1 MPSSDFLLHLSAA
14 MIPAVYGREHIGQL
28 FMVGIPHPVLD
39 HQTRS
44 LLDDLR
50 PGGIILLRRN
60 YTNPDALSQLCA
72 QLHSLDPQNPPFI
85 ALDHEGGRVHRL
97 APPFTHFPPARLL
110 GQAGSVALAYQVGFA
125 MGCELR
131 SVGVDINFAPVLDV
145 LTNTG
150 NTVIGDRAFAA
161 DPQQVAQLGC
171 ALARGLR
178 EAGVIPCGKH
188 FPGHGATLVDSHEDL
203 PRDERPKDEIERI
216 DLFPFRCAIAEQL
229 EMVMTAHVLYPALDP
244 LFPATLSPV
253 IIGGV
258 LRHTLGFRGVVV
270 SDDLEMG
277 AIARHST
284 ITQAALAA
292 LKAGADLLLL
302 CHHAELALAAREA
315 CVEALQ
321 RGELSSHRLT
331 AALERLSALKHQHRI
346 RQARHPQP
354 PIDAFTHRQLVAEIL
369 WRAQQSS

>member
-1 MPSSDFLLHLSAA
+1 M
-14 MIPAVYGREHIGQL
+14 YGREHIGQL

-39 HQTRS
+39 PKTRS
-44 LLDDLR
+44 LLEDLR
-50 PGGIILLRRN
+50 PGGIILLQRN
-60 YTNPDALSQLCA
+60 YTNPEVLSHLCA
-72 QLHSLDPQNPPFI
+72 QLHSLDPENPPLI

-97 APPFTHFPPARLL
+97 ASPFTHFPPARLL
-110 GQAGSVALAYQVGFA
+110 GQAGSVALAHQTGLA

-145 LTNTG
+145 LTHAENP
-150 NTVIGDRAFAA
+150 VIGDRAFAA

-188 FPGHGATLVDSHEDL
+188 FPGHGATRIDSHEDL

-216 DLFPFRCAIAEQL
+216 DLFPFRCAIAEEL

-244 LFPATLSPV
+244 LFPATLSST
-253 IIGGV
+253 IISGV

-277 AIARHST
+277 AIARHTT

-302 CHHAELALAAREA
+302 CHHAELALTAREA
-315 CVEALQ
+315 CVDALQ
-321 RGELSSHRLT
+321 RGELSPQRLSE
-331 AALERLSALKHQHRI
+331 AIQRLSALKHQHRT
-346 RQARHPQP
+346 RQTRHPQRA
-354 PIDAFTHRQLVAEIL
+354 IGAFAHRQLVAEIL
-369 WRAQQSS
+369 RRAQPGS

>member
-1 MPSSDFLLHLSAA
+1 
-14 MIPAVYGREHIGQL
+14 MIPSVYGREHIGQL

-39 HQTRS
+39 PETRS
-44 LLDDLR
+44 LLEELR

-60 YTNPDALSQLCA
+60 YTDPDALSQLCA
-72 QLHSLDPQNPPFI
+72 QLHSLDPQTPPLI

-110 GQAGSVALAYQVGFA
+110 GQTGSVALAYQTGFA

-131 SVGVDINFAPVLDV
+131 RVGVDINFAPVLDV
-145 LTNTG
+145 LTQAANA
-150 NTVIGDRAFAA
+150 VIGDRAFAA

-188 FPGHGATLVDSHEDL
+188 FPGHGGTRIDSHEDL

-216 DLFPFRCAIAEQL
+216 DLFPFRCAIAEEL

-244 LFPATLSPV
+244 LFPSTLSPT
-253 IIGGV
+253 IISGV

-277 AIARHST
+277 AIARYTT

-292 LKAGADLLLL
+292 LKAGVDLLLL

-315 CVEALQ
+315 CVNALQ
-321 RGELSSHRLT
+321 QGELSPHRLT
-331 AALERLSALKHQHRI
+331 DAIQRLAALKRHHRT
-346 RQARHPQP
+346 RQTPHPQP
-354 PIDAFTHRQLVAEIL
+354 PLGAFAHQRLVAEIL
-369 WRAQQSS
+369 WRAQHGS